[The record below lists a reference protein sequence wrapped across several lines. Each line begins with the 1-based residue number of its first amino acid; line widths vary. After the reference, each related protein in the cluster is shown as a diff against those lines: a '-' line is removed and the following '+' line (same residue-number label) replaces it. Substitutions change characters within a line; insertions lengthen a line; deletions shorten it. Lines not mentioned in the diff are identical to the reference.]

1 MHPKIIEYV
10 EQGRFFC
17 GLVLQ
22 DQGKRLRI
30 INQNGR
36 EMNLPLAR
44 VVHQANSDFNHTSR
58 EETMRFLKEVA
69 EKRQVLSQEVELSE
83 IWELAVEESDDSFSA
98 QFLTEL
104 NFGEDAGDDQVAAFV
119 RAVFTDRIFFRYKDG
134 NILVHSAEKVEQL
147 REQEEKERA
156 RDALMTAGADGLTAL
171 MADKEP
177 EEWPERDH
185 CLNIIKD
192 YYLFG
197 GDAPEGGLA
206 RDLLKRAGLNRPHDP
221 YYILIKAGVW
231 ERDEN
236 IHLYRQE
243 VSVAFS
249 DDEREAADQPEPDLD
264 SLLTSGRHDLRHL
277 PLLTID
283 GEFTRDFDDALH
295 LEKHGDNYLVGIHIA
310 DVSEFVRKDTLLFNV
325 AAERGTSIYFADGQ
339 IPMLPPLLSEGLCS
353 LIEGEVRPA
362 ISFLVTLSGSGE
374 VLDFRLVRSVVEVK
388 RRITYEQAEQIL
400 DQDEELAILYGL
412 SMKCQQKRV
421 DNGALII
428 PIPDVDIRVDGGGR
442 VNVSLNPVDGKA
454 RTLVAEFMVLAN
466 SLAAQYLAD
475 RQIPGLFRSQA
486 SPRKR
491 LSVGIAK
498 DLFTNFRQRRFLS
511 RGELLAEPKPHSGV
525 GVAQYTTIT
534 SPIRRFLDLFMQ
546 HQLSSVLQRKE
557 TFFSLSECR
566 DYAGSILRA
575 QSRANQVRYLR
586 HRYWLFKYL
595 ETEIGVGSKMKALVL
610 NVQPRRVQ
618 VVLPAILLEGDL
630 PVNQGMHVE
639 PGDTVMVKVA
649 RVSALDN
656 SFRLEW

>member
-1 MHPKIIEYV
+1 MQSKIIEYV

-36 EMNLPLAR
+36 EMNLPVAR
-44 VVHQANSDFNHTSR
+44 VVHQANSIFSHTSR
-58 EETMRFLKEVA
+58 EETMRFLKEVS
-69 EKRQVLSQEVELSE
+69 EKRQMLSQEVDLSE
-83 IWELAVEESDDSFSA
+83 IWELAVEESYDSFSA

-104 NFGEDAGDDQVAAFV
+104 IFGEDAGDDQVAAFV
-119 RAVFTDRIFFRYKDG
+119 RAVFSNRIFFRYKDG
-134 NILVHSAEKVEQL
+134 NILVHSAEKVEL
-147 REQEEKERA
+147 FREQEEKEKA
-156 RDALMTAGADGLTAL
+156 RDALLSAGAEGLTAL
-171 MADKEP
+171 MADRDP
-177 EEWPERDH
+177 VDWSERDH

-197 GDAPEGGLA
+197 GDAPESGLA
-206 RDLLKRAGLNRPHDP
+206 RDLLKKAGLNRPHDP
-221 YYILIKAGVW
+221 YHILVKAGVW

-249 DDEREAADQPEPDLD
+249 DDEMKAADQPEPDLD
-264 SLLTSGRHDLRHL
+264 SLLASGRKDLRDL

-295 LEKHGDNYLVGIHIA
+295 LEKRGDDYLVGIHIA
-310 DVSEFVRKDTLLFNV
+310 DVSEFVKPESPLFST
-325 AAERGTSIYFADGQ
+325 AAERGTSIYFADRQ
-339 IPMLPPLLSEGLCS
+339 VPMLPPLLSEGHCS
-353 LIEGEVRPA
+353 LIEGKVRPA

-388 RRITYEQAEQIL
+388 RRITYEQAEEML
-400 DQDEELAILYGL
+400 AQDEELAILYGL
-412 SMKCQQKRV
+412 SMKCLQKRV

-428 PIPDVDIRVDGGGR
+428 PIPDVDINISEEGK
-442 VNVSLNPVDGKA
+442 VSVGLNPVDSKS

-466 SLAAQYLAD
+466 ALAAQYLAD
-475 RQIPGLFRSQA
+475 RQIPGLFRSQEP
-486 SPRKR
+486 PRKR
-491 LSVGIAK
+491 LSVGIPK

-546 HQLSSVLQRKE
+546 HQLSSVLQRKD
-557 TFFSLSECR
+557 TLFSLSECR
-566 DYAGSILRA
+566 DFAASILRA

-595 ETEIGVGSKMKALVL
+595 ETEIGAGNKMQAMVL
-610 NVQPRRVQ
+610 DVQPRRVQ
-618 VVLPAILLEGDL
+618 VVLTSLLLEGDL
-630 PVNQGMHVE
+630 PVSQAMHVE
-639 PGDTVMVKVA
+639 PGDTIMVKVA
-649 RVSALDN
+649 KVSALDN